1 EEEIEILVKLGIM
14 EYEDSVFAPLIHRLL
29 NRRVHIVFSELLG
42 GTLCSG
48 GCGLTRRLI
57 TSEEEFPRPLD
68 VLVGILEE
76 RLFRARSPI
85 HRTVG
90 LNLLARSQ
98 THGALVAELALGR

>member
-1 EEEIEILVKLGIM
+1 
-14 EYEDSVFAPLIHRLL
+14 EDSIFAPLIHRLL
-29 NRRVHIVFSELLG
+29 NRRVHIVFSKLLG
-42 GTLCSG
+42 RTLCSG
-48 GCGLTRRLI
+48 RCCLARRRSGLRRLI
-57 TSEEEFPRPLD
+57 TSEEEFSRPLH

-98 THGALVAELALGR
+98 THGAFVAELALGR